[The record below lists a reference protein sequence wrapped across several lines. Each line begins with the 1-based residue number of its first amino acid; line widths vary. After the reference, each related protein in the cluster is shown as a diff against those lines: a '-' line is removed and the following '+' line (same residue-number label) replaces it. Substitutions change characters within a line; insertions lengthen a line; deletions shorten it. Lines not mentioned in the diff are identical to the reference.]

1 MIPGINTILVS
12 VLDGIYDR
20 NKWFLNDNIWI
31 NNGKYGSGKSLII
44 NESKILIDSAFYKQ
58 IEDVKIN
65 D

>member
-20 NKWFLNDNIWI
+20 NKCFLNDNVWI
-31 NNGKYGSGKSLII
+31 NNGKHGSGKSLII
-44 NESKILIDSAFYKQ
+44 NEAKILIDSAFYKQ
-58 IEDVKIN
+58 IEDVEIN